1 MVPSIATIVEGIAV
15 VIAILAFVYI
25 VDPSLLLS
33 LRPARPNVNFVS
45 FSCEADTDCVLTGV
59 ECCNNN
65 APTQNTCI
73 SKDDMISWTNEMKS
87 FCDANKFACAEYYMP
102 GNFSCVCK
110 ERRCWTIFTDTEG
123 SAQYTGLFKGK

>member
-33 LRPARPNVNFVS
+33 LRPARPNINFVS

-87 FCDANKFACAEYYMP
+87 FCDANKF
-102 GNFSCVCK
+102 SCVCK